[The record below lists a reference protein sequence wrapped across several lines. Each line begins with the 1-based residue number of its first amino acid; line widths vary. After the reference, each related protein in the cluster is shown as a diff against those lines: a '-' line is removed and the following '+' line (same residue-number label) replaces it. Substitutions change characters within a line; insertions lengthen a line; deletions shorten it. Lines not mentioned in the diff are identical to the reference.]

1 MEKRTRRDVAK
12 LTQILLNI
20 FSLSRKISRNNAIAT
35 NVKYDSLSIPQI
47 IIFLAY
53 YSSRGNIKINER
65 SLNGK

>member
-47 IIFLAY
+47 TIFLAY
-53 YSSRGNIKINER
+53 YWLRGNIKINER

>member
-12 LTQILLNI
+12 LTQISLNI
-20 FSLSRKISRNNAIAT
+20 FSLSRKISRDNAIAT
-35 NVKYDSLSIPQI
+35 NVKYDSLSIPRI

-53 YSSRGNIKINER
+53 YSLRGNIKINER